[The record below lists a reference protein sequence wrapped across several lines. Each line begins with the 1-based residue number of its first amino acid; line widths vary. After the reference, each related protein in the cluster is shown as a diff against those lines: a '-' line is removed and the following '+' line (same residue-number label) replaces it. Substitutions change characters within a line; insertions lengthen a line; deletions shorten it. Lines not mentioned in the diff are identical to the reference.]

1 MPHFNLGNKLESLRR
16 YAEAM
21 DEFKKV
27 HGISLENDKLAR
39 QRLKEASEKAKQE
52 LSYALD
58 TEINLPFIAQRSG
71 QPIHLELRLT
81 RGELEKL
88 TSVYIERSL
97 APCRQAM
104 EDAELE
110 SGDIDEVILVGGQ
123 TRMPLVAERVSKFF
137 NRDPHKGV
145 NPDEV
150 VAAGAA
156 IQGAILSGDIKDG
169 DSVTVGADP
178 DGSGLILQA

>member
-1 MPHFNLGNKLESLRR
+1 M
-16 YAEAM
+16 
-21 DEFKKV
+21 
-27 HGISLENDKLAR
+27 
-39 QRLKEASEKAKQE
+39 KEASEKAKQE

-110 SGDIDEVILVGGQ
+110 PGDIDEVILVGGQ
-123 TRMPLVAERVSKFF
+123 TRMPLIAERVSKFF

-156 IQGAILSGDIKDG
+156 IQGAILSGDMGDVVLIDVAPLNIGVETSGGVFTTLIPNAPIHENRFLHERRQSARGPGACAAGLGDG
-169 DSVTVGADP
+169 GR
-178 DGSGLILQA
+178 